1 MSLAKKYDKR
11 LRNEMSFRAVWP
23 PGTNIALGD
32 VLVFQNG
39 VFHPV
44 AGLKDFDIPFTPE
57 PALKFGGLRLNA
69 VGVRNRIIQG
79 GADVS
84 LARLDLGAKA
94 ELRIAFS
101 GEEGYFLRT
110 PDLTGTQID
119 NLLGVANRVSSSSD
133 WKPGKYFIAHTVY
146 HADEF
151 VFLGSKGRNRSM
163 KFSGAGKAIV
173 SFLTLGLAGGL
184 ERTSAQKLTV
194 EIIGQAGPVAVGVA
208 RIKRNGEI
216 EFR

>member
-1 MSLAKKYDKR
+1 MARRVEEVDRGAGEERRGR
-11 LRNEMSFRAVWP
+11 LQERV
-23 PGTNIALGD
+23 
-32 VLVFQNG
+32 VV
-39 VFHPV
+39 
-44 AGLKDFDIPFTPE
+44 
-57 PALKFGGLRLNA
+57 
-69 VGVRNRIIQG
+69 VRRG
-79 GADVS
+79 
-84 LARLDLGAKA
+84 RLDLGADA
-94 ELRIAFS
+94 ELKIAFS

-119 NLLGVANRVSSSSD
+119 NLLGVANKVSPRPD

-146 HADEF
+146 HAEEF

-163 KFSGAGKAIV
+163 KFRGAGKAIL
-173 SFLTLGLAGGL
+173 SFLTLGLAGEL